1 MKPIRTIGH
10 SSHPIERFVDLLKA
24 GGVERLVDVRSL
36 PWSRRFPQFG
46 RERLAKA
53 LAEAGIAYAWEGG
66 ALGGKPTSGGGYE
79 GAAARPEFKE
89 AIGRLIAERANAS
102 LCLMCAE
109 KEPMDCH
116 RTVLV
121 SRRLAE
127 RGVPIEHLLA
137 DGTAKPHAE
146 VEEALLKKA
155 GGGTDLFDDRAT
167 QLARAYRTRER
178 AMKGKSA

>member
-10 SSHPIERFVDLLKA
+10 SNHPIERFVGLLKA
-24 GGVERLVDVRSL
+24 GGVERLVDVRSM

-46 RERLAKA
+46 RERLAKS
-53 LAEAGIAYAWEGG
+53 LAEAGIAYAWEGE
-66 ALGGKPTSGGGYE
+66 ALGGKPKAGGGYD
-79 GAAARPEFKE
+79 ALAARAEFKE
-89 AIGRLIAERANAS
+89 AIGRLIADRRDTS

-109 KEPMDCH
+109 KEPLACH

-121 SRRLAE
+121 ARRLAE

-137 DGTAKPHAE
+137 DGTVKPHAE
-146 VEEALLKKA
+146 IEEALLEKA
-155 GGGTDLFDDRAT
+155 GGGADLFEDREAR
-167 QLARAYRTRER
+167 LARAYQARER